1 MSVEQRL
8 KHLGIALPAPLQL
21 PPGVR
26 LPFAAVRVRVRG
38 NRAYVSGHGP
48 QDADG
53 NICGPFGKVGGEV
66 TVEQA

>member
-1 MSVEQRL
+1 MSVEPRL
-8 KHLGIALPAPLQL
+8 KHLGIVLPASLQL

-26 LPFAAVRVRVRG
+26 LPFAAVRVRG